1 MTMRLA
7 WLAVPAALF
16 ISNVASAATKSVTAA
31 QASLP
36 ADTEVVA
43 TSNVKS
49 LRGTQTF
56 QKLFPQLLKVD
67 KDVPDGLGKIKKT
80 CGFDAVASIEDV
92 TMGLGPKEEGAFF
105 VTVAA
110 AVTEKKIVECA
121 TKLAKLE
128 KETLTATKTGDIT
141 ELKSDKGTSL
151 FFAMTSDNVLVI
163 ATDPEKKPLLERM
176 LGGKGALVKSKVGQ
190 RLQKL
195 RDDAVVSVVFAKEQ
209 KVEGMTVKGGDLT
222 LAVKS
227 GVVDLTARV
236 EMASKKE
243 ADQVVT
249 FVKAVNSIPMPKTA
263 PKEAEKIAKAV
274 DAKSQGAEAIVTASA
289 SEKDLL
295 AVASWLMTEAFG
307 KR

>member
-1 MTMRLA
+1 
-7 WLAVPAALF
+7 
-16 ISNVASAATKSVTAA
+16 
-31 QASLP
+31 
-36 ADTEVVA
+36 VA

-56 QKLFPQLLKVD
+56 QKLLPQLLKVD

-151 FFAMTSDNVLVI
+151 FFAMTSDNVLVV

-227 GVVDLTARV
+227 GVVDLTATV

-295 AVASWLMTEAFG
+295 AVASWLMAEAFG